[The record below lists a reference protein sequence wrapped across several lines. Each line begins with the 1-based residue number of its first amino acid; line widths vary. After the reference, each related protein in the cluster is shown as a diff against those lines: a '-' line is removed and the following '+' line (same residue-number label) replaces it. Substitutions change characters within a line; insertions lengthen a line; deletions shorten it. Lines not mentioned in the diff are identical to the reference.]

1 MWQISYTFTFFC
13 AISFVNLLSF
23 PRDILKLI
31 CYDLPI
37 YPGDLSTPK
46 SKLQSVQTAAP
57 ESEDLERKEMRFAIN
72 KVGVP
77 ISQILYEIIW
87 NHGMIY
93 KILGL
98 HLRQCYENRDIQT
111 THITITHI

>member
-1 MWQISYTFTFFC
+1 MYQQIAT
-13 AISFVNLLSF
+13 IFVNLVSF

-57 ESEDLERKEMRFAIN
+57 ASEDLERKEMRFAIN
-72 KVGVP
+72 KVEAPMG
-77 ISQILYEIIW
+77 
-87 NHGMIY
+87 
-93 KILGL
+93 
-98 HLRQCYENRDIQT
+98 
-111 THITITHI
+111 